1 MDQDGITSF
10 MGQLGINAETDV
22 LFVKISQ
29 YMTAKYMGEYSWEE
43 FNKGCAALGCD
54 SIASWT
60 STLTR
65 LR

>member
-10 MGQLGINAETDV
+10 MGQLGVNAETDV

-29 YMTAKYMGEYSWEE
+29 YMTAKYMGEYTWEE

-60 STLTR
+60 SALTR